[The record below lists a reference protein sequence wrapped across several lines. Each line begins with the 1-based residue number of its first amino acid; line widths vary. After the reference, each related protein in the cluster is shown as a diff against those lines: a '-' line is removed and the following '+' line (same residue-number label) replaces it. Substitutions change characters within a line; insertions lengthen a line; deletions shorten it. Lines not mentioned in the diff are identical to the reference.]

1 MISVL
6 HGIPYLTLRTLCEV
20 NIIIP
25 LYYSQKSRAP
35 LEYSLFLNPVHP
47 YVLLY
52 LEIFWL
58 QSPCFTSVR
67 PL

>member
-6 HGIPYLTLRTLCEV
+6 HGIPYLTLRTLCKV

-35 LEYSLFLNPVHP
+35 LETHFS
-47 YVLLY
+47 
-52 LEIFWL
+52 
-58 QSPCFTSVR
+58 
-67 PL
+67 